1 MKTDIKVI
9 LILYVAI
16 AIILGF
22 VIKRAAD
29 IPVVYWSY
37 SQDKCVTVFID
48 GEECDCAE
56 MPEKYERVW
65 VR

>member
-1 MKTDIKVI
+1 MKTDIKMMLVFYVI
-9 LILYVAI
+9 I
-16 AIILGF
+16 
-22 VIKRAAD
+22 AD

-48 GEECDCAE
+48 GKECDCAE
-56 MPEKYERVW
+56 MPDKYERVW